1 MIRYALKCD
10 DGHGFESWFAS
21 AEAFDA
27 LDRSGRLECPVCG
40 IAEVRKALMSPGV
53 GSAGEPAADPATP
66 DIASPTERPLAAM
79 TAPERALERLRREIQ
94 KNSDYVGNRFAAE
107 ARRMHLGDV
116 PERAIHGE
124 APLEEAR
131 QLIEDGIPVL
141 PLPFRTGGKT
151 N

>member
-27 LDRSGRLECPVCG
+27 LDRAGRLECPQCG
-40 IAEVRKALMSPGV
+40 TAGVHKALMSPGV
-53 GSAGEPAADPATP
+53 GSAIAPPAETVAPAPTP
-66 DIASPTERPLAAM
+66 PPERPLAAM
-79 TAPERALERLRREIQ
+79 TAPERALEKLRREIQ

-107 ARRMHLGDV
+107 ARRMHLGDA

-124 APLEEAR
+124 APLDEAR
-131 QLIEDGIPVL
+131 QLIEDGIPIL
-141 PLPFRTGGKT
+141 PLPFRAGGKT